1 VPDEAFSGLHELKL
15 ANGGPA
21 WDTLR
26 AETIARTETMLAY
39 NEAALR
45 GYGEFQVKQVT
56 AIDGDEDDQ
65 CAARDGRTYALD
77 EALAISDH
85 PNGTLDWVPVVDKAA
100 KLPEPPQPLTVHVA
114 PVINL
119 NLPDYSDALKAVAE
133 RPAPPITVNTPAI
146 TNQVDVPAV
155 NVTNEV
161 QTPQVINEVVSPS
174 VTVTNEVKTPDV
186 TIHTPDVKVVNE
198 VVSPQVNVTNEV
210 RTPDVTVVNE
220 VVSPSVHVE
229 APNVT
234 IEPPTVELTVA
245 APARR
250 KLINRDEKGQIVSIE
265 DGD

>member
-1 VPDEAFSGLHELKL
+1 
-15 ANGGPA
+15 
-21 WDTLR
+21 
-26 AETIARTETMLAY
+26 
-39 NEAALR
+39 
-45 GYGEFQVKQVT
+45 
-56 AIDGDEDDQ
+56 
-65 CAARDGRTYALD
+65 
-77 EALAISDH
+77 
-85 PNGTLDWVPVVDKAA
+85 
-100 KLPEPPQPLTVHVA
+100 
-114 PVINL
+114 
-119 NLPDYSDALKAVAE
+119 
-133 RPAPPITVNTPAI
+133 
-146 TNQVDVPAV
+146 
-155 NVTNEV
+155 
-161 QTPQVINEVVSPS
+161 

-234 IEPPTVELTVA
+234 VEPPTVELTVA